1 MAEFDLR
8 PMEPSDGPAMDVL
21 MRNEALTTAMSLST
35 HYRFDLYQALKAQYP
50 TLFGVVASAPGED
63 GLAGMATVYTDE
75 VTVNGRLQPSAHLAN
90 LKVRQDVR
98 RRGLGTLLAE
108 WRIREARRQIGD
120 EGIIVTSV
128 EASNA
133 ASLATAR
140 RWATQVLGPVRVVIA
155 RAVRSRPRGPRL
167 EARPLADDDIDAVVT
182 GINAF
187 LGDYQLFPR
196 QTPSTL
202 RTYLDPAPI
211 GVIRQYRV
219 AVDGEARI
227 VAGAAVTERFK
238 MMEDHVE
245 RVPPPLALLSR
256 VLPIVPPDRVLRTLE
271 LSLVWHAPGRVDA
284 GRFLWD
290 SIRFEWRDRATHFA
304 GEADPRGTLMDVL
317 RVGPTFVPR
326 VNLMVPVQSQE
337 PLDENRPVYLWR

>member
-1 MAEFDLR
+1 MADFDLR

-35 HYRFDLYQALKAQYP
+35 HYRFDLYQALKAQNP
-50 TLFGVVASAPGED
+50 TLFGVVARVPGED

-75 VTVNGRLQPSAHLAN
+75 IAVNGRLHPSAHLAN

-98 RRGLGTLLAE
+98 RRGLGSLLAE

-120 EGIIVTSV
+120 KGIIVTSV

-155 RAVRSRPRGPRL
+155 RAVRSRPRGHGL
-167 EARPLADDDIDAVVT
+167 EVRPLTDDDVEAVVA

-202 RTYLDPAPI
+202 RKYLDPTSI

-219 AVDGEARI
+219 AVDGERRI
-227 VAGAAVTERFK
+227 LAGAAVTERFK
-238 MMEDHVE
+238 IMEDHIE

-256 VLPIVPPDRVLRTLE
+256 VVPIVPPDRILRTLE
-271 LSLVWHAPGRVDA
+271 LSLVWHAPGRIDV

-290 SIRFEWRDRATHFA
+290 SIRYEWRDRATHFA

-317 RVGPTFVPR
+317 RIGPTFVPR
-326 VNLMVPVQSQE
+326 VTLMVPVQSE
-337 PLDENRPVYLWR
+337 ERLDEDRPVYTWR